1 MSESRYI
8 SMTNTI
14 VSTLSSS
21 IDVIQL
27 KLSDFG
33 TMKIGYQKVIDERL
47 ENVETSRNVNQKLE
61 LLEDNHM
68 DYINPVCPHCNSKKI
83 NKQEYREKQLIIGEQ
98 KPVLVYLRRYVCK
111 SCKKKFTT
119 SLNSIIKPG
128 YRFPSIFMDKLINL
142 IKTGYRSLRNAA
154 EDLLNFFGVKISY
167 QTIHNWLQTTTKN
180 QITNIETNYSGY
192 YCYDEQ
198 YVKINGVWMYRLTLY
213 DHILNIPVN
222 EKITP
227 DKEYTTIKQFIQE
240 STENK
245 PLKAITTDHV
255 PEYKNIMDELKVK
268 HQLCIFHFYKMI
280 GDKLYKILRSK
291 KTSEDEKTRL
301 KKYFK
306 EIRQIFDATNYE
318 TSSNLLDKLLSN
330 LDDIPRFLQKFITKK
345 ILPNL
350 NRLTQFMHN
359 PKISRT
365 SNYLENY
372 YRQTLPKANKKKYK
386 TTKGLTNYLKLKM
399 QKWTQKHGKNLQHPT
414 T

>member
-1 MSESRYI
+1 
-8 SMTNTI
+8 
-14 VSTLSSS
+14 
-21 IDVIQL
+21 
-27 KLSDFG
+27 
-33 TMKIGYQKVIDERL
+33 MKIDFERILDERFQ
-47 ENVETSRNVNQKLE
+47 NVETSRNVNQKLE
-61 LLEDNHM
+61 LLENNHI
-68 DYINPVCPHCNSKKI
+68 DYLNPICPHCNSKKI
-83 NKQEYREKQLIIGEQ
+83 NKQEYREKHLNIGEK
-98 KPVLVYLRRYVCK
+98 KPVLVYLRRYLCK

-128 YRFPSIFMDKLINL
+128 YRFPSIFMDKLIDL

-167 QTIHNWLQTTTKN
+167 QTIHNWLQITTKN
-180 QITNIETNYSGY
+180 QITNVETNYSGY

-222 EKITP
+222 EKITS
-227 DKEYTTIKQFIQE
+227 DKGYTTIKQFIQE

-245 PLKAITTDHV
+245 PLIAITTDLV
-255 PEYKNIMDELKVK
+255 PEYKNIMDELNVK

-280 GDKLYKILRSK
+280 GDKLYKLLRSK
-291 KTSEDEKTRL
+291 KISEDEKTRL
-301 KKYFK
+301 KIYYK
-306 EIRQIFDATNYE
+306 EIREIFDTRNYE
-318 TSSNLLDKLLSN
+318 TASNLLNNLLSN
-330 LDDIPRFLQKFITKK
+330 LDDIPKFLQRFITKK

-386 TTKGLTNYLKLKM
+386 TTNGLTNYLKLKM
-399 QKWTQKHGKNLQHPT
+399 QKWTQKHGKHHQHPT

>member
-1 MSESRYI
+1 
-8 SMTNTI
+8 MTNTI

-21 IDVIQL
+21 IGFIQL

-128 YRFPSIFMDKLINL
+128 YRFPSIFMGKLINL

-192 YCYDEQ
+192 CCYDEQ
-198 YVKINGVWMYRLTLY
+198 FVKINGVWMYRLTLY

-222 EKITP
+222 EKITS
-227 DKEYTTIKQFIQE
+227 DKGYTTIKQFIQE

-291 KTSEDEKTRL
+291 KTSEDEKNKIKDIFQRNTRN
-301 KKYFK
+301 
-306 EIRQIFDATNYE
+306 IRYT
-318 TSSNLLDKLLSN
+318 KL
-330 LDDIPRFLQKFITKK
+330 
-345 ILPNL
+345 
-350 NRLTQFMHN
+350 
-359 PKISRT
+359 
-365 SNYLENY
+365 
-372 YRQTLPKANKKKYK
+372 
-386 TTKGLTNYLKLKM
+386 
-399 QKWTQKHGKNLQHPT
+399 
-414 T
+414 

>member
-1 MSESRYI
+1 MC
-8 SMTNTI
+8 NTLI
-14 VSTLSSS
+14 STLSSS
-21 IDVIQL
+21 IGVIQL
-27 KLSDFG
+27 KLSDFDQAQIDFE
-33 TMKIGYQKVIDERL
+33 KIIDERFQ
-47 ENVETSRNVNQKLE
+47 NVETPRKVNQKLE
-61 LLEDNHM
+61 LLENNHM
-68 DYINPVCPHCNSKKI
+68 DYIHPICPHCNSKKI
-83 NKQEYREKQLIIGEQ
+83 NKQEYREKQLIIGEK
-98 KPVLVYLRRYVCK
+98 KPVLVYLRRYLCK

-119 SLNSIIKPG
+119 SLNSIIKPE

-142 IKTGYRSLRNAA
+142 IKTGYRSLRNAS

-167 QTIHNWLQTTTKN
+167 QTIYNWLQITTKN
-180 QITNIETNYSGY
+180 QITNVETNYSGY

-213 DHILNIPVN
+213 DHIINIPVN
-222 EKITP
+222 EKITS
-227 DKEYTTIKQFIQE
+227 DKGYTTIKQFIQE
-240 STENK
+240 STKNK

-255 PEYKNIMDELKVK
+255 PKYKNIMDELNVK

-280 GDKLYKILRSK
+280 GDKLNKLLRSK
-291 KTSEDEKTRL
+291 KTSEEEKTRL
-301 KKYFK
+301 KLYFK
-306 EIRQIFDATNYE
+306 EIREIFDTQNYE

-372 YRQTLPKANKKKYK
+372 YRQTLPRANKKKYK